1 MEEFLEF
8 LLESQRWGPAL
19 SLLRILVEYLEG
31 NAKLFPYQKFI
42 SKCELSARLGSKPA
56 TLSLIDARLFL
67 AMMMSQDL
75 EMVVEAKQ
83 QLE

>member
-1 MEEFLEF
+1 
-8 LLESQRWGPAL
+8 
-19 SLLRILVEYLEG
+19 LLRILVEYLEG
-31 NAKLFPYQKFI
+31 NAKVFPYQKFI
-42 SKCELSARLGSKPA
+42 LKCEASARLGSKPA

-83 QLE
+83 QFEEINAYMDTID